1 MFTKILIANRGEIAC
16 RIIKTAKKLGIK
28 TVAVYSDADRHALF
42 VELSDEAYYIGGA
55 EPSQSYLKLDTIIK
69 IAKTSGAQ
77 AIHPG
82 YGFLSENHHLPILCQ
97 QHNIVFIGPP
107 APAIEAMGSKSRAKL
122 IMSKAGVPLVPGYHG
137 DDQSLETLTT
147 ESHKVGFP
155 QLIKASAGGG
165 GKGMRIVR
173 STEQVEQAIHAAKRE
188 ALSSFGDEKLLIE
201 KYIEQPR
208 HIEVQIFCDQ
218 NNEGVYLYDRDC
230 SIQRRHQK
238 IIEEAP
244 APGLAAE
251 TRKAMGKAALECAK
265 AINYSGAGT
274 VEFLLDKDQTFYF
287 MEMNT
292 RLQVEHP
299 VTEMITQVDLVEWQ
313 LRIANGESLP
323 LDQQSIPC
331 IGHAFESR
339 VYAESPANDFLP
351 ATGTIQHLSQ
361 PQEANGVRIDTGIRQ
376 HDTISVFYDPMIAK
390 LITWGDNR
398 NIAAR
403 KMSQALNQF
412 HISGIDTNCD
422 FLKTVFSHPSFISQ
436 DITTAFIE
444 EHSKE
449 LFSPPTVEISDL
461 LMAATLYI
469 DSITS
474 DYRSLS
480 TSEYSPP
487 ASPWDYTDFWHLNGT
502 QAHTFELVYAE
513 NTYTFGVS
521 RSECEQFSINYLGK
535 TYQVNYSIQNSSI
548 TTLIDGTKTS
558 SEFFVSESSIHLFTE
573 GCSLLFLPPVV
584 NHDYEDHQEGSL
596 LAPIHGKIVSIEV
609 EKGMKVDK
617 GAALIIL
624 EAMKMEHTITAPAAG
639 IVKEIFCKTNELVDA
654 DNELIEFEALET
666 TETSVKHDA

>member
-16 RIIKTAKKLGIK
+16 RIIKTAKKMGIK

-42 VELSDEAYYIGGA
+42 VELSDEAYYLGGA
-55 EPSQSYLKLDTIIK
+55 EPSQSYLKINAIIE

-82 YGFLSENHHLPILCQ
+82 YGFLSENHLLPTLCQ

-107 APAIEAMGSKSRAKL
+107 AQSIEAMGSKSQAKL

-137 DDQSLETLTT
+137 DDQSIETLIA
-147 ESHKVGFP
+147 ESHKIGFP

-173 STEQVEQAIHAAKRE
+173 STKQVEQAIHAAKRE

-244 APGLAAE
+244 APGLSTH
-251 TRKAMGKAALECAK
+251 TRKAMGKAALECAR
-265 AINYSGAGT
+265 AINYEGAGT
-274 VEFLLDKDQTFYF
+274 VEFLLDKDQKFYF

-313 LRIANGESLP
+313 LRIANGEALP

-331 IGHAFESR
+331 VGHAFESR
-339 VYAESPANDFLP
+339 IYAESPANDFLP
-351 ATGTIQHLSQ
+351 ATGTINYLSQ
-361 PQEANGVRIDTGIRQ
+361 PNESDDIRIDTGIRTN
-376 HDTISVFYDPMIAK
+376 DTISVFYDPMIAK
-390 LITWGDNR
+390 LITWADNR
-398 NIAAR
+398 DMAAR
-403 KMSQALNQF
+403 KMNQALNQF

-422 FLKTVFSHPSFISQ
+422 FLKSVFSHPSFISQ
-436 DITTAFIE
+436 DITTEFIE
-444 EHSKE
+444 QHANA
-449 LFSPPTVEISDL
+449 LFNTPAVEISDL

-469 DSITS
+469 HTITS
-474 DYRSLS
+474 SDFSRSANKD
-480 TSEYSPP
+480 SPTT
-487 ASPWDYTDFWHLNGT
+487 SPWDATDFWHLNGT
-502 QAHTFELVYAE
+502 QTHTFSLTHDEDVYS
-513 NTYTFGVS
+513 FSVS
-521 RSECEQFSINYLGK
+521 RSECEQFSISYLGQ
-535 TYQVNYSIQNSSI
+535 THSVTYSIHNNSI

-558 SEFFVSESSIHLFTE
+558 SEFFISESTIHLFTE
-573 GCSLLFLPPVV
+573 GCSLLFLPPIVT
-584 NHDYEDHQEGSL
+584 HDYEEQQEGSL

-609 EKGMKVDK
+609 EKGMSVEK

-624 EAMKMEHTITAPAAG
+624 EAMKMEHTITAPDAG
-639 IVKEIFCKTNELVDA
+639 IVKQIFCKTNDLVDA
-654 DNELIEFEALET
+654 DNELIEFETLNSADKGSE
-666 TETSVKHDA
+666 A